1 MNTFMSSSNH
11 LGRLW
16 AHLQSLVDDV
26 REWVE
31 LRLTLVQLEIEERI
45 EARLR
50 QLMMRLLVV
59 VIAGLGVVFG
69 LVALALA
76 LGSWLGHPGWGFL
89 LVALG
94 LGFVAAVLQAV
105 QRYLAAAERHNLA
118 PQEAERLA

>member
-1 MNTFMSSSNH
+1 MPSSN
-11 LGRLW
+11 RLSRLRT
-16 AHLQSLVDDV
+16 HLQSLAGDV

-50 QLMMRLLVV
+50 WLMLRLLVGIV
-59 VIAGLGVVFG
+59 AGLGIVFG
-69 LVALALA
+69 LIALALA

-94 LGFVAAVLQAV
+94 LGLVAAVLQAILW
-105 QRYLAAAERHNLA
+105 RLNATARHTLA
-118 PQEAERLA
+118 PPEAEKLA

>member
-1 MNTFMSSSNH
+1 MPSSN
-11 LGRLW
+11 RLSRLRT
-16 AHLQSLVDDV
+16 HLQSLAGDV

-50 QLMMRLLVV
+50 WLMLRLLVGIV
-59 VIAGLGVVFG
+59 AGLGIVFG
-69 LVALALA
+69 LIALALA

-94 LGFVAAVLQAV
+94 LGLVAAVLQAIL
-105 QRYLAAAERHNLA
+105 RRLNATAGHTLA
-118 PQEAERLA
+118 PPEAEKLA

>member
-1 MNTFMSSSNH
+1 MPSSN
-11 LGRLW
+11 RLSRLRT
-16 AHLQSLVDDV
+16 HLQSLAGDV

-50 QLMMRLLVV
+50 WLMLRLLVGIV
-59 VIAGLGVVFG
+59 AGLGIVFG
-69 LVALALA
+69 LIALALA

-94 LGFVAAVLQAV
+94 LGLVAAVLQAIL
-105 QRYLAAAERHNLA
+105 RRLNAKARHTLA
-118 PQEAERLA
+118 PPEAEKLA